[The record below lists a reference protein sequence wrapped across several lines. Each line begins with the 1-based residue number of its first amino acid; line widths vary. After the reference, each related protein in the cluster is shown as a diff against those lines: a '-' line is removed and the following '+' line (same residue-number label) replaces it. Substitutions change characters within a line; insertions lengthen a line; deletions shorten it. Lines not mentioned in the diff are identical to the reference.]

1 MTELP
6 LQDKIFY
13 FLRHGEFS
21 LNTGGLTDRGAEVS
35 GLVARLIYADAQTAK
50 IATIATSRA
59 PRAILTAA
67 IVAHKFDIQ
76 PIELMSKLGYMAGT
90 TEVVEPLDFEAEP
103 WIKFL
108 SSIIGPAILVTHR
121 TTMETAQFM
130 ALPLISNVNITDT
143 IAADRGN
150 TCFKIDAAGIHLIY
164 PIKS

>member
-1 MTELP
+1 MIE
-6 LQDKIFY
+6 LQDKIIY

-21 LNTGGLTDRGAEVS
+21 PDTGGLTPRGVEVS
-35 GLVARLIYADAQTAK
+35 GLVAKLIHADAQTAT
-50 IATIATSRA
+50 IATIATSSALRA
-59 PRAILTAA
+59 LHTAS
-67 IVAHKFDIQ
+67 IVANKFDLSIT
-76 PIELMSKLGYMAGT
+76 PRTELGRMAGT

-130 ALPLISNVNITDT
+130 ALPLIAGVDPTDI